1 MKKIGLLI
9 ISILLLTGCSN
20 IYELNITKDGINEN
34 IELELDENIYEEE
47 SDSEGPNI
55 ISELKNNIPLLND
68 NSRYYTKNINV
79 DNNIIY
85 ARLKGS
91 YSYNEF
97 KNSYLINRCFE
108 NVFIDNNDE
117 YLYIS
122 LSGFNCVF
130 NQDIYIAISSEYDVT
145 KENALDYQDG
155 YYLWNL
161 KNIDNIEFSI
171 SKNEIEVSNNT
182 FITVLRVV
190 LIALFVV
197 SGVTIFIIKKNN
209 D

>member
-97 KNSYLINRCFE
+97 KNSYLINRCFD